1 MLVGVHVVFEVLDSL
16 RLLLHGFKEFLPAL
30 NVRFIDSEGPRL
42 TSLFPCHFILVQVLL
57 VLYSLTLLAC
67 DDALGYDSWSRPLFI
82 ILIGNLEVFLSH
94 RGG

>member
-1 MLVGVHVVFEVLDSL
+1 MGVHVVFEVLDSL
-16 RLLLHGFKEFLPAL
+16 RLLLHGLKEFLPAL

-42 TSLFPCHFILVQVLL
+42 TSLFTCHFILVQILL
-57 VLYSLTLLAC
+57 VLYSLTLLAS

-82 ILIGNLEVFLSH
+82 ILIGNLEVFLCH